1 MEARRLVNDLR
12 GAAED
17 QEDVGVALAL
27 PDHDGAGV
35 ECRDAAVDALLILAA
50 AQLLLDLF
58 GKAETAGGPAIDLE
72 LAADVPPDVARRR
85 VIGIFFWVAG
95 FILLVFLL
103 GFPIAV
109 PLFILCYLRLQSHES
124 WWLSLSLTAFAWGFF
139 YGIFE
144 RLIHLRFEDGLL
156 QTWLGL

>member
-1 MEARRLVNDLR
+1 MRKGRILFGLFLIVV
-12 GAAED
+12 GAYA
-17 QEDVGVALAL
+17 VHSALGWSFKTAL
-27 PDHDGAGV
+27 FPLSV
-35 ECRDAAVDALLILAA
+35 SIPLIILTA

-85 VIGIFFWVAG
+85 VIGMFFWVAG

-109 PLFILCYLRLQSHES
+109 PLFIFCYLRLQSHES